1 MNRKQFT
8 FYDSFATALRRI
20 RKKSDRC
27 AAYDAIVDYA
37 LYGAEPDMETLPN
50 AAAIAS
56 SFASPS
62 SIRFWNSAGSAIEN
76 SRSASGRA
84 GFAEAS
90 FSASARPSSVA
101 ATSA

>member
-8 FYDSFATALRRI
+8 FYESFATALRRI

-50 AAAIAS
+50 AAAIA
-56 SFASPS
+56 FELIRPMLDAS
-62 SIRFWNSAGSAIEN
+62 RRKAKNGQLGGLAKANGKQEQDKD
-76 SRSASGRA
+76 
-84 GFAEAS
+84 
-90 FSASARPSSVA
+90 
-101 ATSA
+101 

>member
-50 AAAIAS
+50 AAAIA
-56 SFASPS
+56 FELIRPNLDAS
-62 SIRFWNSAGSAIEN
+62 RRKAAGGMKGVPDQDNGKID
-76 SRSASGRA
+76 
-84 GFAEAS
+84 
-90 FSASARPSSVA
+90 ARYG
-101 ATSA
+101 